1 MRTLSAAWKPSCVL
15 PKDDALNRM
24 ISSQLIGSLSGL
36 ISAVIWG
43 SGDFAGGVASRRN
56 SPYQVLTLAALSGV
70 VVLLVLALAW
80 GDPLPERT
88 DILWAAAGGIGGA
101 IGIAALYRGL
111 SMGNVAL
118 VAPTTAVTATLVPVL
133 FELLRRNPP
142 RPGQMAGFA
151 LALLGIWLVSQTQEG
166 SSAQKRQGLWL
177 ALLAGVGFGS
187 FFVLIGQVGPGAVF
201 APLVIA
207 RTAAL
212 VFAFLLLGLRRER
225 LPALKSNPLALL
237 AGILD
242 AGGNIFYFLATHY
255 TRLDVAAV
263 LSSLYPAS
271 TVILASTLTH
281 EVIGARQWAG
291 VIICLAAVVL
301 ILAA

>member
-1 MRTLSAAWKPSCVL
+1 M
-15 PKDDALNRM
+15 M
-24 ISSQLIGSLSGL
+24 SSQLIGSLSGL

-56 SPYQVLTLAALSGV
+56 SSYQVLTLAALSGV

-80 GDPLPERT
+80 GDPFPDRT

-101 IGIAALYRGL
+101 IGIVALYQGL
-111 SMGNVAL
+111 SLGNAAL
-118 VAPTTAVTATLVPVL
+118 VAPTTAVTATLVPML

-151 LALLGIWLVSQTQEG
+151 LAFLGIWLVSQTRADNSTQ
-166 SSAQKRQGLWL
+166 QRQGLWL
-177 ALLAGVGFGS
+177 ALFAGLGFGS

-201 APLVIA
+201 APLVVA

-212 VFAFLLLGLRRER
+212 GFAFLLLSLRRER
-225 LPALKSNPLALL
+225 IPALKSNPLALL
-237 AGILD
+237 AGVLD
-242 AGGNIFYFLATHY
+242 AGGNIFYLLATQY

-281 EVIGARQWAG
+281 EVISARQWAG
-291 VIICLAAVVL
+291 VIICLAAVVF
-301 ILAA
+301 ILAV

>member
-1 MRTLSAAWKPSCVL
+1 
-15 PKDDALNRM
+15 M
-24 ISSQLIGSLSGL
+24 ISHQLIGSLSGL

-56 SPYQVLTLAALSGV
+56 SSYQVLALAALSGTAA
-70 VVLLVLALAW
+70 LLVLALVW
-80 GDPLPERT
+80 GDPFPERT

-111 SMGNVAL
+111 STGNAAL
-118 VAPTTAVTATLVPVL
+118 VAPTTAVTATLVPML

-142 RPGQMAGFA
+142 RPGQMAGFV
-151 LALLGIWLVSQTQEG
+151 LALLGIWLVSQTQAEG
-166 SSAQKRQGLWL
+166 KAQKRQGLWL
-177 ALLAGVGFGS
+177 ALLAGLGFGS
-187 FFVLIGQVGPGAVF
+187 FFVLIAQVGPGAVF

-207 RTAAL
+207 RLAAFGL
-212 VFAFLLLGLRRER
+212 ALLLLGLKRER
-225 LPALKSNPLALL
+225 IPALKSNPLALL

-242 AGGNIFYFLATHY
+242 AGGNVFYLLATQY

-281 EVIGARQWAG
+281 EVISPRQWAG
-291 VIICLAAVVL
+291 VIICLAAVVS
-301 ILAA
+301 ILAV